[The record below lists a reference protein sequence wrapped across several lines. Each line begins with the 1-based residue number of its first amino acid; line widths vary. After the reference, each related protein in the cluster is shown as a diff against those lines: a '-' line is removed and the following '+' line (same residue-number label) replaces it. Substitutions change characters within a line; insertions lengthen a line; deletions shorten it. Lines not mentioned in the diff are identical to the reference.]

1 MEATVNLTGELTILG
16 SDYRISPPQEF
27 SKLNCTSC
35 CCASIVRVDE
45 GTHLRHVPS
54 VIIVYQ
60 CMYSLHSSVARYTII
75 ISNFSLKYKILF
87 VKVHILF
94 VICNNVLPNHI
105 IIYFTVKSHNG

>member
-1 MEATVNLTGELTILG
+1 MDLTEELTILR
-16 SDYRISPPQEF
+16 SDYRISPSQEF

-60 CMYSLHSSVARYTII
+60 CMYSLNSSVARYTII
-75 ISNFSLKYKILF
+75 ISNSSLKYKILSI
-87 VKVHILF
+87 KVHKSF
-94 VICNNVLPNHI
+94 VICNNVLPNHVM
-105 IIYFTVKSHNG
+105 IYFTVKSHNG